1 MRIEERLGQRFQEL
15 YQASQQIQRI
25 QKRLPGGSSF
35 ERVENESWA
44 KWSINAL
51 NLIQLAFGPASPH
64 FIAFQKICDKWQ
76 GAPWD
81 LDSARGVFHAAME
94 DYKGGY
100 FTAISKMI
108 SGELFGDFVQLAKRC
123 LAEGNKDAA
132 AVIACA
138 ALEDAL
144 KRYASSEGIDVQER
158 SMQDV
163 VNALKSKGF
172 VSGAQKTLLDTMPKI
187 RDYAM
192 HADWAKIRPE
202 DVNSVIGFV
211 EQFLVIHF

>member
-1 MRIEERLGQRFQEL
+1 MKTEEHYNQRFQEL
-15 YQASQQIQRI
+15 YQASQQIQRDWRKFPSGPI
-25 QKRLPGGSSF
+25 
-35 ERVENESWA
+35 EYVENESWA
-44 KWSINAL
+44 KWSTNAL
-51 NLIQLAFGPASPH
+51 NLIELTFGSDSVH
-64 FIAFQKICDKWQ
+64 FIGFKKICDNWRGHPKE
-76 GAPWD
+76 

-94 DYKGGY
+94 DYKRGY
-100 FTAISKMI
+100 FISLSKTI
-108 SGELFGDFVQLAKRC
+108 SGELVGDFVLLSKQC

-144 KRYASSEGIDVQER
+144 KRYALSEGLNVQEK

-163 VNALKSKGF
+163 VNALKSKGL
-172 VSGAQKTLLDTMPKI
+172 VSGAQKTLLDVMPKI

-192 HADWAKIRPE
+192 HADWTKIRPE

-211 EQFLVIHF
+211 EQFVMIHF